1 MKVNKTLLAV
11 LSIFLIALVFIS
23 SASAADTN
31 KVTDLSIDESG
42 PLKSNEDIGFTNS
55 EDGTVTP
62 ISNVANSTV
71 GTYTDLQKL
80 IDESNKT
87 IDLDKNYEYNAK
99 IDGKNFTKGVAIN
112 KELVID
118 GKGYSISGNNA
129 YRIFNIGTN
138 ANVELKNINFINS
151 NDRAVYFK
159 SIGSVENCTFENN
172 IASSGAALY
181 FENYGVVSK
190 STFKGNNA
198 TTSNGGAICFDKNGT
213 VSDCNFIDNNAKL
226 SGGAIYFG
234 GNGPSTL
241 VNSVFTTNTAG
252 SSGGAVFFSGSKKGT
267 GNVDECQFVNN
278 TAIVKGNAIYISS
291 GNISNTNITDDDDSA
306 YSIYSSGTLALN
318 NNIVPNG
325 IQSDGTIL
333 TPINA
338 IVCDGKTCTVN
349 YGEHVL
355 FNATVTDNDG
365 NPIYDSNLFFTVAGN
380 NITAFI
386 EDGIYGA
393 EYTFK
398 QMGEFNVS
406 MSSSKDKEFTVTPAT
421 FKVNA
426 PIMGTYTDLQKLI
439 DDAPAGQILVLP
451 HYYEYNAI
459 VDGDSFPKGVIIDKD
474 LIIDGDDYTIV
485 GNGHRIFD
493 ISKDANVE
501 LKNINFINSN
511 NRAVYFR
518 GTGSVDNCNFT
529 GNTATGGSA
538 LYFEG
543 YGVVS
548 NSTFTDNTAT
558 TSNGGAI
565 CFDGNGTVSD
575 CTFINNEAKLSG
587 GAIYFGGN
595 GPSTVV
601 NSKFTSNTAGSSGG
615 AVFFSGSKKGT
626 GNVTNCNFK
635 DNTAAVKGNAIY
647 ISSGEISGSTFTDN
661 GRDSSYA
668 IYTSGT
674 LALNKNKVS
683 NGIYNDGTITT
694 PIKVTVCKG
703 KTYNVKYGEVVSL
716 NATVTDNDGNY
727 IYDSSFYFTVEGNNI
742 TATPGDKI
750 YTADYTFKVIDE
762 VSVGMGSLKD
772 TDLIVKN
779 ATFNVAAPSIIA
791 EDLVK
796 MYKND
801 TQYKA
806 TFFNETGAY
815 LPDGTVVK
823 FYLNGKTY
831 ERKISGGKGEAGL
844 NINLSPGIYQIT
856 AENPVI
862 GDNLT
867 TNITVLSTVTG
878 NKDITKYY
886 KNDTQYSVKILG
898 ADGKAVGAGEIVT
911 FNVNGIFY
919 NRTTDENG
927 IATLNINLPPSD
939 YVITADYNGCK
950 VANNIKVLPVLS
962 ASDIT
967 MKYMDGTQFLA
978 NLVDGHGKP
987 YAEQTVKFNIN
998 GVEYNRVTD
1007 SNGQAALNIRLIP
1020 GEYIITSTFNGAS
1033 IANKITIEGVF

>member
-198 TTSNGGAICFDKNGT
+198 TTSNGGAICFD
-213 VSDCNFIDNNAKL
+213 
-226 SGGAIYFG
+226 
-234 GNGPSTL
+234 
-241 VNSVFTTNTAG
+241 
-252 SSGGAVFFSGSKKGT
+252 
-267 GNVDECQFVNN
+267 
-278 TAIVKGNAIYISS
+278 
-291 GNISNTNITDDDDSA
+291 
-306 YSIYSSGTLALN
+306 
-318 NNIVPNG
+318 
-325 IQSDGTIL
+325 
-333 TPINA
+333 
-338 IVCDGKTCTVN
+338 
-349 YGEHVL
+349 
-355 FNATVTDNDG
+355 
-365 NPIYDSNLFFTVAGN
+365 
-380 NITAFI
+380 
-386 EDGIYGA
+386 
-393 EYTFK
+393 
-398 QMGEFNVS
+398 
-406 MSSSKDKEFTVTPAT
+406 
-421 FKVNA
+421 
-426 PIMGTYTDLQKLI
+426 
-439 DDAPAGQILVLP
+439 
-451 HYYEYNAI
+451 
-459 VDGDSFPKGVIIDKD
+459 
-474 LIIDGDDYTIV
+474 
-485 GNGHRIFD
+485 
-493 ISKDANVE
+493 
-501 LKNINFINSN
+501 
-511 NRAVYFR
+511 
-518 GTGSVDNCNFT
+518 
-529 GNTATGGSA
+529 
-538 LYFEG
+538 
-543 YGVVS
+543 
-548 NSTFTDNTAT
+548 
-558 TSNGGAI
+558 
-565 CFDGNGTVSD
+565 GNGTVSD

-595 GPSTVV
+595 GPSTLV
-601 NSKFTSNTAGSSGG
+601 NSVFTTNTAGSSGG

-831 ERKISGGKGEAGL
+831 ERKISGGKLIVNVATPL
-844 NINLSPGIYQIT
+844 
-856 AENPVI
+856 A
-862 GDNLT
+862 
-867 TNITVLSTVTG
+867 
-878 NKDITKYY
+878 
-886 KNDTQYSVKILG
+886 SV
-898 ADGKAVGAGEIVT
+898 V
-911 FNVNGIFY
+911 
-919 NRTTDENG
+919 
-927 IATLNINLPPSD
+927 
-939 YVITADYNGCK
+939 
-950 VANNIKVLPVLS
+950 
-962 ASDIT
+962 
-967 MKYMDGTQFLA
+967 
-978 NLVDGHGKP
+978 
-987 YAEQTVKFNIN
+987 
-998 GVEYNRVTD
+998 
-1007 SNGQAALNIRLIP
+1007 RL
-1020 GEYIITSTFNGAS
+1020 
-1033 IANKITIEGVF
+1033 